1 MMQLT
6 ALLTNIKEIAKTHK
20 PHHFGKDTF
29 FDKKWGRNTAFQ
41 KNLDRTDYEQE
52 DSDDGAETQLRDEII
67 NRVKAKG
74 TGGAFVAKMANESV
88 AFLNRLKQRQDTAA
102 RQQMLCNQS
111 MTELLSLMFELI
123 KSYSYDYNNAVG
135 YGPLHIAITHPQTVT
150 EVMRYD
156 RQRNPLESITYF
168 RARISTSSHSLVIRG
183 QEDGIVFFILPVARA
198 LGLTKQE
205 TNYEP
210 ATLLRINADDSQVHW
225 ETKLGTPLTPSQV
238 EQISMAL
245 FQWLIEETKAHI
257 DGQAS

>member
-1 MMQLT
+1 MQLT
-6 ALLTNIKEIAKTHK
+6 ALITNIKEIAKTSK
-20 PHHFGKDTF
+20 PVHYTKDTY

-41 KNLDRTDYEQE
+41 KSLDRSDYELEE
-52 DSDDGAETQLRDEII
+52 DEDQETQIRDEII
-67 NRVKAKG
+67 NRLKAKG
-74 TGGAFVAKMANESV
+74 TGGSFVNSIAKDSI
-88 AFLNRLKQRQDTAA
+88 AFLSRLRSRQDMAA
-102 RQQMLCNQS
+102 KQQMLCNQS
-111 MTELLSLMFELI
+111 MTELLTLMFELI

-150 EVMRYD
+150 EVLRYD
-156 RQRNPLESITYF
+156 RQRNPLESVTYF
-168 RARISTSSHSLVIRG
+168 RARISTSSHSLVLRG

-210 ATLLRINADDSQVHW
+210 ATLLRINAKDNMVHW

-238 EQISMAL
+238 ESICMAL

-257 DGQAS
+257 DGQSA